1 MLLYPRI
8 LKCSAGGAGQES
20 NGIFVFFSFKRSR
33 RTIRFAVHVTF
44 FNAAMKLVKG
54 RSFRVYFTFAEKNI
68 VPQGRGQ
75 DAKGNFF
82 FFLLVLRGQDE
93 RLGSTVLVTFLML

>member
-54 RSFRVYFTFAEKNI
+54 RSFRVHFTFAEKNI

-82 FFLLVLRGQDE
+82 FFSFSIKRP
-93 RLGSTVLVTFLML
+93 R